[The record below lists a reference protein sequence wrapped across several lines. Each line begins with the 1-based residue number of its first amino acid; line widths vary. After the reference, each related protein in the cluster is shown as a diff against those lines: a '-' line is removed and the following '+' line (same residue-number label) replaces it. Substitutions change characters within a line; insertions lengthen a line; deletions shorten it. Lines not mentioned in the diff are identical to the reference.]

1 MHSLGGPVQIGSA
14 CKYLLER
21 KMMLTVYDSVFLR
34 GVTWMRDSHGLFD
47 YESRSINKKSLK
59 THTFGKIVRY
69 NNDIDLYNIEKKMEE
84 IGPDAQALLEI
95 KMDASKFYFVC
106 NLLHCRW
113 LQFAPL
119 LYL

>member
-1 MHSLGGPVQIGSA
+1 
-14 CKYLLER
+14 
-21 KMMLTVYDSVFLR
+21 MLTVYDSVFLR

-59 THTFGKIVRY
+59 THTFGKIVRF
-69 NNDIDLYNIEKKMEE
+69 NNDIDLHNIDKNMEE

-95 KMDASKFYFVC
+95 KMDDSKLEIVC
-106 NLLHCRW
+106 NLLNCRK